1 MTEEGDR
8 RGQGARPA
16 RVPRRI
22 TPDYLQR
29 AAMHYLER
37 YSAPAAQLRRV
48 LARKVALSCRHH
60 GEDPATHA
68 TALDEVVARCVSS
81 GLVDD
86 RRFAEARAATL
97 RGRGR
102 SARAVAATLAAKGV
116 GRELAEQASSVDDAE
131 ELNAARKAARRKRLG
146 PWSRGDRA
154 ASRQKDLAAMARA
167 GFAITVARAVIDG
180 AGDEDANDGPLTW

>member
-1 MTEEGDR
+1 MAEQGDR

-16 RVPRRI
+16 RTPRRI

-48 LARKVALSCRHH
+48 LARKIALSCRHH
-60 GEDPATHA
+60 GEDPALHA
-68 TALDEVVARCVSS
+68 AALDDVVARCVSS

-86 RRFAEARAATL
+86 QRFAEARAATL
-97 RGRGR
+97 RRRGR
-102 SARAVAATLAAKGV
+102 SARAVATTLAAKGV
-116 GRELAEQASSVDDAE
+116 GRELAERASIVGAE
-131 ELNAARKAARRKRLG
+131 EELASARKAARRKRLG

-154 ASRQKDLAAMARA
+154 ASRQKDLATMARA

-180 AGDEDANDGPLTW
+180 EGDDEENGGMPA

>member
-1 MTEEGDR
+1 MTEHGDK

-16 RVPRRI
+16 RAPRRI

-48 LARKVALSCRHH
+48 LARKIALSCRHH

-68 TALDEVVARCVSS
+68 AALDDVVSRCIGS

-86 RRFAEARAATL
+86 QRFAEARAATL
-97 RGRGR
+97 RRRGR
-102 SARAVAATLAAKGV
+102 SARAVAATLTVKGV
-116 GRELAEQASSVDDAE
+116 GRELAARASSVGDEE
-131 ELNAARKAARRKRLG
+131 ELTAARKAARRKRLG

-167 GFAITVARAVIDG
+167 GFSITIARAVIDG
-180 AGDEDANDGPLTW
+180 AADEDANGGALT